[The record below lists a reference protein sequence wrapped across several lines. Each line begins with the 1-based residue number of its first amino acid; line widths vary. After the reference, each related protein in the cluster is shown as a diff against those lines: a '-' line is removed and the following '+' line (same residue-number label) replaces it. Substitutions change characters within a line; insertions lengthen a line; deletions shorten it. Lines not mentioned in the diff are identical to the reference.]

1 MYNRQKADSVTGV
14 KCDVTGEQ
22 SVREAFEFITED
34 AGRLDGRVCCAGS
47 GLAGAV
53 EETSDAEAEAL
64 MQVNYF
70 RSGALRKEAMRT
82 MRPAKQG
89 TIVFISS
96 VAALFGIPF
105 QAFYSA
111 GKYALEGTAEA
122 LRNRRAPGVRVVCVL
137 PEIRAPALPPRAGIP
152 RATGK
157 ARLYGGLCSALNSM
171 VRMGCTA
178 RRWDSQPN
186 ACCAH

>member
-1 MYNRQKADSVTGV
+1 M
-14 KCDVTGEQ
+14 
-22 SVREAFEFITED
+22 
-34 AGRLDGRVCCAGS
+34 CCAGS

-96 VAALFGIPF
+96 VAALSEYPFRPFIP
-105 QAFYSA
+105 A
-111 GKYALEGTAEA
+111 GKYA
-122 LRNRRAPGVRVVCVL
+122 P
-137 PEIRAPALPPRAGIP
+137 
-152 RATGK
+152 
-157 ARLYGGLCSALNSM
+157 
-171 VRMGCTA
+171 
-178 RRWDSQPN
+178 
-186 ACCAH
+186 